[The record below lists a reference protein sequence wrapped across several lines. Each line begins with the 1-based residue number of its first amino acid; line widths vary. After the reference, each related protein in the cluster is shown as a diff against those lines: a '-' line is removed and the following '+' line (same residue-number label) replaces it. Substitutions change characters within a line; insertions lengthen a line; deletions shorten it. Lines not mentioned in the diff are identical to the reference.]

1 MHKTCHPLTTWPRHA
16 AITIA
21 WAALAMTTCST
32 PASAQQYSL
41 AQPAAGEMASMSDPQ
56 TAQPAST
63 IETSANEPSP
73 KVIARGFPALSQRS
87 VANEE
92 TGAQPESKKES
103 QLAVPGFTVASSL
116 AVVLGLFAGFVWLTR
131 RFSSG
136 GTANG
141 VIPKDVIQNLGST
154 SIDSRTKV
162 SMIRCGN
169 RIIVVAQT
177 ATGIHPLSEITDLNE
192 VQQLTASCI
201 GDSKRNFASTLREF
215 EKEPAEKGFVGTPP
229 ETPPT
234 PRSRGRLFASA

>member
-1 MHKTCHPLTTWPRHA
+1 MRNACYPLPHSIRRA
-16 AITIA
+16 AGTITL
-21 WAALAMTTCST
+21 AALAMTTWVT
-32 PASAQQYSL
+32 AASAQQYSL
-41 AQPAAGEMASMSDPQ
+41 ANSAASETASTSAPQ
-56 TAQPAST
+56 TAQPASL
-63 IETSANEPSP
+63 NEPTP
-73 KVIARGFPALSQRS
+73 KVIARGFPSLSQRS
-87 VANEE
+87 VEADTPGDQANSE
-92 TGAQPESKKES
+92 PES

-154 SIDSRTKV
+154 AIDSRTKV

-177 ATGIHPLSEITDLNE
+177 ATGIHPLSEITDVNE

-201 GDSKRNFASTLREF
+201 GDSKRNFANTLREF
-215 EKEPAEKGFVGTPP
+215 ENEPAEKGFVGTPT
-229 ETPPT
+229 ESSPT

>member
-1 MHKTCHPLTTWPRHA
+1 MHNACHPLSFLSRRA
-16 AITIA
+16 ASMIVLV
-21 WAALAMTTCST
+21 ALAMTTSIT
-32 PASAQQYSL
+32 TASAQQYSL
-41 AQPAAGEMASMSDPQ
+41 ANSAVSETASMPTSMSVSQ
-56 TAQPAST
+56 TAEP
-63 IETSANEPSP
+63 TSLDEPSP
-73 KVIARGFPALSQRS
+73 KVIARGFPSLSQRS
-87 VANEE
+87 LAPDK
-92 TGAQPESKKES
+92 TGEQPEVKKES

-201 GDSKRNFASTLREF
+201 GDSKRNFASTLLEF
-215 EKEPAEKGFVGTPP
+215 EKEPAEKGFVGTPT

>member
-1 MHKTCHPLTTWPRHA
+1 M
-16 AITIA
+16 IA
-21 WAALAMTTCST
+21 LAALAMTVCATT
-32 PASAQQYSL
+32 ATAQQYSV
-41 AQPAAGEMASMSDPQ
+41 ADSAASETTSTSVPQTTQPALL
-56 TAQPAST
+56 
-63 IETSANEPSP
+63 NEPTP

-87 VANEE
+87 ISTDTAGE
-92 TGAQPESKKES
+92 QPEGQQES
-103 QLAVPGFTVASSL
+103 QLAVPGITVASSL

-131 RFSSG
+131 RFSTG
-136 GTANG
+136 GSANG
-141 VIPKDVIQNLGST
+141 VIPKDVVQNLGST

-201 GDSKRNFASTLREF
+201 GESKRNFASTLREF
-215 EKEPAEKGFVGTPP
+215 EKEPAEKGFAGTPI